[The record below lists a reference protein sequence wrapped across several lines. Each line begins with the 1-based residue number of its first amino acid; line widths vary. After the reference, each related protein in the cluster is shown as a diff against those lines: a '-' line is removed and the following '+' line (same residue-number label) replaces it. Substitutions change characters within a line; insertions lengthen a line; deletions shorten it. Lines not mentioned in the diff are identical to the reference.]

1 MIDGLKL
8 TMTGEEIRA
17 LLEKR
22 IEVHQRRAEHWD
34 HEANRDVESQDEDHP
49 LLPTHMCENESEE
62 EEWRIEVLSFIRDHI
77 VTSETYRLGERDLAF
92 GELLPEKPGW
102 MQQDEYEREHAVGFG
117 LERVAREMR
126 HLDFGAYADHHLPE
140 MPGDPAASDV
150 VTTSP

>member
-1 MIDGLKL
+1 
-8 TMTGEEIRA
+8 
-17 LLEKR
+17 
-22 IEVHQRRAEHWD
+22 
-34 HEANRDVESQDEDHP
+34 
-49 LLPTHMCENESEE
+49 
-62 EEWRIEVLSFIRDHI
+62 
-77 VTSETYRLGERDLAF
+77 
-92 GELLPEKPGW
+92 